1 MQPHKS
7 ILFFLKILFSIQTS
21 PPPHF
26 FIGHPSWHLRLPLS
40 SPPLLL
46 HICQT
51 PSNVFITFSSCI
63 TTRPSSP
70 LRSSSLTSFSNLL
83 PRTRKGAA
91 RMVLPPAASQSTI
104 NKWQQF
110 YNHWPAILRN
120 IVFHPEISFKLI
132 ILCLNHSFDC

>member
-40 SPPLLL
+40 SPPFLL

-51 PSNVFITFSSCI
+51 PINVFISITFSSCI

-91 RMVLPPAASQSTI
+91 RMVLPPANIPVNHQQMATI
-104 NKWQQF
+104 LQ
-110 YNHWPAILRN
+110 PLAINSEEHCVSPRD
-120 IVFHPEISFKLI
+120 IFPSYYV
-132 ILCLNHSFDC
+132 